1 MRVPVASGHSLP
13 QRRSFPVSKHYTYES
28 NRRDGQSTSEVS
40 CFYLNKVEFRMWMQ
54 ILDADTPHLVNR
66 MIDYITLPPNKMN
79 FGETRCKK
87 FNKCS
92 LFEEIR
98 KFWHT

>member
-1 MRVPVASGHSLP
+1 MFLP
-13 QRRSFPVSKHYTYES
+13 EQ
-28 NRRDGQSTSEVS
+28 
-40 CFYLNKVEFRMWMQ
+40 VEFRMWMQ
-54 ILDADTPHLVNR
+54 TLDADTPHLVNR
-66 MIDYITLPPNKMN
+66 MIDYITLPQTSFKGGNKTKMN

-98 KFWHT
+98 KFWHTWHINGGLWENITKHK